1 MPYVHTVLAIATFVA
16 IPLISVLIFIYAL
29 IFHDLWGSVYGTWL
43 FTYSVSSV
51 CLAPMDLLVIY
62 PTFESMREQY
72 KTWMEQDAE
81 ELRQLEYRAIEK
93 QEQNE
98 SK

>member
-1 MPYVHTVLAIATFVA
+1 MQFYQYKSTVRNEYMPYVHTVLAIATFVA

-29 IFHDLWGSVYGTWL
+29 IFDDLWGSVYGTWL

-72 KTWMEQDAE
+72 KTWME
-81 ELRQLEYRAIEK
+81 
-93 QEQNE
+93 
-98 SK
+98 